1 MRKGYREYWSRLGW
15 IEKTLLVLL
24 AIYALLK
31 VTGLSS
37 TWQFIT
43 AVAVFVFG
51 SAALI
56 RLTYAVTRKAI
67 WRLRNRLIAAYLFI
81 AVVPIILILLL
92 AGLAGYTLVGQV
104 AAYFV
109 RTELANRENSVLQ
122 RAEQLAGMGGPGGRG
137 GGPSRFGP
145 GPVGGGP
152 PNGAGGRG
160 DGGGRGFGFPP
171 AGTEGGRFPNSG
183 RVAGGRTGL
192 TPGGRGSASA
202 TPGAPGS
209 STAGASNSTA
219 MYTWLGTNAQNR
231 FPGSEVLIKTTEELR
246 FPADAKITSPPP
258 EWAKA
263 SGLILRNEGGAKRFY
278 VWAHVVPTGGEV
290 REVTI
295 LWPLTSDL
303 LARLEPRLSSVT
315 IGPVGGAPYVPAARD
330 AVVPKPVNWFDFPV
344 NGSYPLQI
352 SSWDSP
358 DDEIEAVLVVNSRVS
373 AVVLGIIFEQRPG
386 QKLQLSDMAQAFF
399 ILVAGLFL
407 FVEVA
412 SLWVGIKLTRSM
424 TGAVHEIYQGT
435 QHVKDGDFSYRIA
448 VKGNDQLAEMGA
460 SFNTMTEN
468 LGQLIVVAKEKERL
482 QSELEIA
489 REVQNQ
495 LFPRDVPSSKSLELK
510 GICSPARVVS
520 GDYYDFMTLPGSEL
534 AFAIGDVAGKGI
546 SAALLMATIQSAMR
560 TQLSATNG
568 AGPPHYSAA
577 TLVAQLNRQL
587 YATTTPE
594 KYATFFFAIYD
605 EASRALTFTNA
616 GHLPPLLVRSGEFTN
631 LNPTGTVV
639 GAFPFAKYEERTV
652 QLEEGDIVVAY
663 TDGIVEPENPYGEM
677 FGENRLKELIL
688 RHARAGSS
696 EIIAKTM
703 EAVIQWTGSSELQDD
718 MTMIV
723 ARRI

>member
-1 MRKGYREYWSRLGW
+1 MRKGYRELWSRLGW
-15 IEKTLLVLL
+15 VEKTFLFLMVVYVLL
-24 AIYALLK
+24 R

-37 TWQFIT
+37 VWQLL
-43 AVAVFVFG
+43 AALAAFVFG
-51 SAALI
+51 SIALI
-56 RLTYAVTRKAI
+56 RLTYALTRKAI

-81 AVVPIILILLL
+81 AVVPIILIVLL
-92 AGLAGYTLVGQV
+92 AGLAGYALIGQV

-109 RTELANRENSVLQ
+109 RTELANRENNVLQ
-122 RAEQLAGMGGPGGRG
+122 RAEQAAGMGGPGRG
-137 GGPSRFGP
+137 GGPNMPGP
-145 GPVGGGP
+145 GSGGGGP

-160 DGGGRGFGFPP
+160 GGGGGFGFPGL
-171 AGTEGGRFPNSG
+171 GTQGGGSQNFGRGTGGGSG
-183 RVAGGRTGL
+183 Q
-192 TPGGRGSASA
+192 TPGGRGSAQS
-202 TPGAPGS
+202 TSGAPGS
-209 STAGASNSTA
+209 PTAGAPDFSAFYARSGAFT
-219 MYTWLGTNAQNR
+219 QSR

-258 EWAKA
+258 EWPARA
-263 SGLILRNEGGAKRFY
+263 SGLIFKNNGGVKRFY
-278 VWAHVVPTGGEV
+278 MWAHVVPTGGEV

-303 LARLEPRLSSVT
+303 LARLEPRLNNVT
-315 IGPVGGAPYVPAARD
+315 IGPVDGSPDIPAAKG
-330 AVVPKPVNWFDFPV
+330 AQIPKAVNWLDFPV
-344 NGSYPLQI
+344 RGSYPLQI

-358 DDEIEAVLVVNSRVS
+358 DDQIEVLLAVNSRVS
-373 AVVLGIIFEQRPG
+373 AVLGIVFEQRPG
-386 QKLQLSDMAQAFF
+386 QKFELSGMAEAFF

-407 FVEVA
+407 FVEVG
-412 SLWVGIKLTRSM
+412 SLWTGIKLTRSM

-489 REVQNQ
+489 REVQVQ

-510 GICSPARVVS
+510 GVCHPARVVS
-520 GDYYDFMTLPGSEL
+520 GDYYDFMALPGSEL

-568 AGPPHYSAA
+568 AAPPHYSAA
-577 TLVAQLNRQL
+577 VLVAQLNRQL
-587 YATTTPE
+587 YNTTTPE

-605 EASRALTFTNA
+605 EDRRALTFTNA
-616 GHLPPLLVRSGEFTN
+616 GHLPPILVRSGEFTN
-631 LNPTGTVV
+631 LNPTGTVI

-652 QLEEGDIVVAY
+652 LLEEGDIVVAY
-663 TDGIVEPENPYGEM
+663 TDGIVEPENPYGEI
-677 FGENRLKELIL
+677 FGENRLKEMIL

-696 EIIAKTM
+696 EIIARTM
-703 EAVIQWTGSSELQDD
+703 EAVNQWTGSSELSDD